1 MRPGATIL
9 LAALFC
15 GLPQLEIA
23 HQDAVVA
30 TALPTEA
37 EAIAPPSPRAPVV
50 PPRPSP
56 GARVERLLAST
67 DPQDAFRAWR
77 LIERCHLAGDR
88 AAACQGIT
96 AAQLRLRLDLLDAAA
111 RAGVPGAA
119 AAFAGQG
126 PFGDRSA
133 LTQRPDD
140 PLVAQWIRDAEAL
153 IREAARRDDVAAIA
167 QLGWLA
173 VHWDMAEAERFHAL
187 VASAHEWQA
196 VALPG
201 D

>member
-1 MRPGATIL
+1 MRPVAAALCATL
-9 LAALFC
+9 LAPV
-15 GLPQLEIA
+15 PQVLDEPSR
-23 HQDAVVA
+23 VR
-30 TALPTEA
+30 
-37 EAIAPPSPRAPVV
+37 AIAPGEAPLASAVAPRADA
-50 PPRPSP
+50 PPAASA
-56 GARVERLLAST
+56 GAARIDRLIASG
-67 DPQDAFRAWR
+67 DAADAFRAYA
-77 LIERCHLAGDR
+77 LLERCRVDGACRGIGAVHLR
-88 AAACQGIT
+88 Q
-96 AAQLRLRLDLLDAAA
+96 RLDLLERAA

-119 AAFAGQG
+119 TAFAGQG

-173 VHWDMAEAERFHAL
+173 VHWDMAEAERFNAL

>member
-1 MRPGATIL
+1 VKPGATLL

-15 GLPQLEIA
+15 GLPQIEEA
-23 HQDAVVA
+23 QPEAVVTMA
-30 TALPTEA
+30 PPA
-37 EAIAPPSPRAPVV
+37 EAAIPAPQAARRGTPLSA
-50 PPRPSP
+50 PSP
-56 GARVERLLAST
+56 GARVELLLASA

-77 LIERCHLAGDR
+77 LLERCHLSGN
-88 AAACQGIT
+88 AAVCRGIT
-96 AAQLRLRLDLLDAAA
+96 AAQLRLRLERLEVAA

-119 AAFAGQG
+119 TAFVGQG
-126 PFGDRSA
+126 PFGDKSA

-153 IREAARRDDVAAIA
+153 IREAARRDDVAAIT

-173 VHWDMAEAERFHAL
+173 VHWDMAGAERFSAL
-187 VASAHEWQA
+187 VASAHEWH
-196 VALPG
+196 ALAPER